1 MSKTRAYAAYNASDD
16 LKPFTFEYAALKPL
30 DVAID
35 IKYCGICHSD
45 VHSARN
51 EWTSFTQAVYPMVP
65 GHEIVGVVREV
76 GDKVEKFKKGDI
88 VGVGC
93 LVSSCRHCG
102 ECKESLEQYCD
113 EKVLTYASYVP
124 ELGRTTYGGY
134 AEHIV
139 VDEHFV
145 LSIPN
150 GMDLA
155 KTAPLLCAGI
165 TVYSPLKHW
174 KVQPGDRVGI
184 VGLGGL
190 GHMAVKIAKAMGT
203 HVVVFT
209 TSANKAAEAKTLG
222 ADEVVI
228 SKDNAAMDAQK
239 NRFSFILSTVAASH
253 NLDPYVALLK
263 RDGVIVFVGLPSENH
278 PSPFMGNFIFSRRSM
293 AGSLIGGIKE
303 TQEMLDFCAQ
313 HNITADIE
321 MIAMQDINAA
331 YRRMLK
337 NDVKYR
343 FVIDMSTI
351 ATG

>member
-1 MSKTRAYAAYNASDD
+1 MNKTRAYAAYNATDE
-16 LKPFTFEYAALKPL
+16 LKPFVFESDSVKPT

-35 IKYCGICHSD
+35 ILYCGICHSD
-45 VHSARN
+45 LHSARN
-51 EWTSFTQAVYPMVP
+51 DWTSFTQAIYPMVP
-65 GHEIVGVVREV
+65 GHEIVGVVREAGQQV
-76 GDKVEKFKKGDI
+76 TKFKKGDV

-93 LVSSCRHCG
+93 LVGSCRHCG
-102 ECKESLEQYCD
+102 ECNEGLEQFCD
-113 EKVLTYASYVP
+113 GKVFTYNSYLP
-124 ELGRTTYGGY
+124 ELGRATYGGY

-139 VDEHFV
+139 VSEDFV
-145 LSIPN
+145 LSIPE

-174 KVQPGDRVGI
+174 KVQPGDRVGV

-190 GHMAVKIAKAMGT
+190 GHVAVKIAKAMGAY
-203 HVVVFT
+203 VVVFT
-209 TSANKAAEAKTLG
+209 TSINKALEAKSLG

-228 SKDNAAMDAQK
+228 SNDEADMATQK
-239 NRFSFILSTVAASH
+239 SRFSFILSTVAASH
-253 NLDPYVALLK
+253 DLDPYVALLK

-278 PSPFMGNFIFSRRSM
+278 PSPFMGNFIFGRRSM

-303 TQEMLDFCAQ
+303 TQEMLNFCAE

-321 MIAMQDINAA
+321 MISMKEINVA
-331 YRRMLK
+331 YQRMLK

-343 FVIDMSTI
+343 FVIDMSSL
-351 ATG
+351 

>member
-1 MSKTRAYAAYNASDD
+1 MLKTRAYAAYNATDK
-16 LKPFTFEYAALKPL
+16 LKPFNFEYRPVTANE
-30 DVAID
+30 VFID
-35 IKYCGICHSD
+35 ILYCGICHSD
-45 VHSARN
+45 LHSAAN

-76 GDKVEKFKKGDI
+76 GEQVSKFKKGDI

-93 LVSSCRHCG
+93 LVGSCRHCG
-102 ECKESLEQYCD
+102 ECQENLEQYCP
-113 EKVLTYASYVP
+113 EMVLTYNSYVP

-139 VDEHFV
+139 VDQHFV
-145 LSIPN
+145 LSIPQ

-165 TVYSPLKHW
+165 TVYSPLRHW
-174 KVQPGDRVGI
+174 KVQAGDRVGI

-190 GHMAVKIAKAMGT
+190 GHMAVKIAKAMGA

-209 TSANKAAEAKTLG
+209 TSENKSKEAKSLG

-228 SKDNAAMDAQK
+228 SKDNAAMDTQK
-239 NRFSFILSTVAASH
+239 NRFSFILSTVAAPH
-253 NLDPYVALLK
+253 NLDPYVTLLK

-278 PSPFMGNFIFSRRSM
+278 PSPFMGNFIFGRRSM
-293 AGSLIGGIKE
+293 AGSLIGGVKE

-321 MIAMQDINAA
+321 VISMDYINTA
-331 YRRMLK
+331 YERMLK

-343 FVIDMSTI
+343 FVIDLSTLK
-351 ATG
+351 